1 MNAQNAEHRLISCP
15 HCASLN
21 RVPLARLAEGPQCG
35 HCHRPLFVAQPLVL
49 GAANFQAHAV
59 RSELP
64 LLIDFWAGWCEPCQ
78 SMAPHFE
85 AAAAL
90 LEPQVRLAKLDTE
103 AEPALAARYGIRSI
117 PTMVLLHGG
126 KELARQAGALRNE
139 QIVAWT
145 RQVLG

>member
-1 MNAQNAEHRLISCP
+1 MNAQNAEPRLISCP

-21 RVPLARLAEGPQCG
+21 RVPAARLSENPQCG
-35 HCHRPLFVAQPLVL
+35 RCHRALFVAQPLAL

-64 LLIDFWAGWCEPCQ
+64 LLIDFWAAWCGPCQ

-90 LEPQVRLAKLDTE
+90 LEPQFRLAKVDTE
-103 AEPALAARYGIRSI
+103 AEPELATRYGIRSI
-117 PTMVLLHGG
+117 PTLVLLRGG
-126 KELARQAGALRNE
+126 QELARQPGALRNE
-139 QIVAWT
+139 QIVAWA
-145 RQVLG
+145 RQALG